1 MKPAERSTSPDVDLL
16 RLVALDAEDLAI
28 LSAHVQDAVLSVE
41 DINWFP
47 RKGHFV
53 LGLNRFVWEKAAAGA
68 RRKRD
73 FERRRAALH
82 LARVRKVQSFGIDR
96 EAKNAVIALLAI
108 RFEPTD
114 APSGDVVLEFAGDAA
129 IRLSVEVLEAKLT
142 DLGPAWS
149 TPVAPR
155 HILS

>member
-1 MKPAERSTSPDVDLL
+1 MPSAQPPASDDDLL

-28 LSAHVQDAVLSVE
+28 LSAHVQDAVLRVE
-41 DINWFP
+41 DINWLP

-53 LGLNRFVWEKAAAGA
+53 LGLNRFVWEKAAAGSW
-68 RRKRD
+68 RKRD

-82 LARVRKVQSFGIDR
+82 LTRVRKVQSTGIDR
-96 EAKNAVIALLAI
+96 KAADTVIALLAI
-108 RFEPTD
+108 RFEPND
-114 APSGDVVLEFAGDAA
+114 PPSGDVVLVFAGDAT

-149 TPVAPR
+149 TPLAPH
-155 HILS
+155 HILP